1 MKDGTP
7 GAFAIAAGGIAD
19 GRAIDQRNREKET
32 GNRGNNRFMMK
43 EEKQPADCLKYRI
56 VYGAVSERREHDI
69 RSIGSRRHEDGMC
82 YR

>member
-1 MKDGTP
+1 
-7 GAFAIAAGGIAD
+7 
-19 GRAIDQRNREKET
+19 
-32 GNRGNNRFMMK
+32 MMK